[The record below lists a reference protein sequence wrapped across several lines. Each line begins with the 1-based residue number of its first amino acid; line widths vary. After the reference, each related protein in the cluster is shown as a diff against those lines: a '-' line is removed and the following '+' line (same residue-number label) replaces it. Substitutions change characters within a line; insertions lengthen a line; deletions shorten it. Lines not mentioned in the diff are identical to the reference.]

1 MNEVVQ
7 FAFNVVNLHR
17 IEAYVS
23 PKNIASVKVLEKA
36 NFKRE
41 GLLRELLY
49 INGSWEDHYMYALL
63 QSDYFR
69 NQR

>member
-1 MNEVVQ
+1 MY
-7 FAFNVVNLHR
+7 H
-17 IEAYVS
+17 
-23 PKNIASVKVLEKA
+23 PKIWLLVKVLEKA
-36 NFKRE
+36 HFKRE